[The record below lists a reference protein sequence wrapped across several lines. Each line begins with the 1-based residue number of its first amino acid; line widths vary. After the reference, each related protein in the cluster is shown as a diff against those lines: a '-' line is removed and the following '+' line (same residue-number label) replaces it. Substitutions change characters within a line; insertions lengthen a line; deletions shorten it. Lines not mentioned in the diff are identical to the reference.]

1 MSGEKG
7 ERGRKGERKGG
18 GGETSFP
25 WLVAEPPLRTAA
37 APRER
42 TGARPRKTR
51 PGCSPRR
58 ALGGPGQGRSR
69 ASLLA
74 YKELSATLGADSNSG
89 AHRGGFAL
97 RTELSA
103 WDVGLTSLG
112 RREEE
117 VGEEGQDFADSRCGT
132 EPPLQPRGALTAS
145 LRFRWSVWMRGWSK
159 PASAFPRGVG
169 GTRWCGEEKGSERI
183 RSPDW
188 CLRIWDYIRRDR

>member
-7 ERGRKGERKGG
+7 ERGRKGEREGG

-74 YKELSATLGADSNSG
+74 YKELSATLVLIPTRAPTEVDSLCAPS
-89 AHRGGFAL
+89 
-97 RTELSA
+97 SA
-103 WDVGLTSLG
+103 PGMLD
-112 RREEE
+112 
-117 VGEEGQDFADSRCGT
+117 
-132 EPPLQPRGALTAS
+132 
-145 LRFRWSVWMRGWSK
+145 
-159 PASAFPRGVG
+159 
-169 GTRWCGEEKGSERI
+169 
-183 RSPDW
+183 
-188 CLRIWDYIRRDR
+188 